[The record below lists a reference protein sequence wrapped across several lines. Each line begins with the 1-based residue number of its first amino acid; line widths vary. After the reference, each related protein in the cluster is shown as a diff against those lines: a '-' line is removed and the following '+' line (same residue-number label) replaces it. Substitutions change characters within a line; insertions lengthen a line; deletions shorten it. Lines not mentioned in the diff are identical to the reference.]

1 MAISAYAICAAAGCF
16 YWESGVNPGI
26 WESLIVPPDTF
37 YHVYE
42 YDGIGG
48 YGFGQFTNV
57 PYPGGVS
64 WRCRDY
70 YLWCVANGYQPD
82 DGDAQLYYIREVE
95 RVWMTGNPSRNNFQT
110 QEDFW
115 NTTSTNL
122 DDLVYDWLSQWEGV
136 PGDHLSERQAM
147 ARTFLDYATAHQGDD
162 PSQYQWIAGNFY
174 TTQAQMLN
182 NLMCMFFYMQGF
194 VPPTPGRT
202 GKKFFM
208 YLKPFWQYRRRVG

>member
-26 WESLIVPPDTF
+26 WESLIVPSDTF

-70 YLWCVANGYQPD
+70 YLWCVANGY
-82 DGDAQLYYIREVE
+82 
-95 RVWMTGNPSRNNFQT
+95 
-110 QEDFW
+110 
-115 NTTSTNL
+115 
-122 DDLVYDWLSQWEGV
+122 
-136 PGDHLSERQAM
+136 
-147 ARTFLDYATAHQGDD
+147 
-162 PSQYQWIAGNFY
+162 
-174 TTQAQMLN
+174 
-182 NLMCMFFYMQGF
+182 
-194 VPPTPGRT
+194 
-202 GKKFFM
+202 
-208 YLKPFWQYRRRVG
+208 